1 MTEHTKTLKPQLSF
15 WEIWNMSFGFLGIQF
30 GFALQNAN
38 VSRIFET
45 IGAEVE
51 QIPIL
56 WIAAPLT
63 GLIVQ
68 PIVGYFSDRTW
79 NKLGRR
85 RPYFLFGAIFAS
97 ISLIFMPNAPV
108 LWIAAG
114 TLWILDASINVS
126 MEPFRAFVGD
136 NLASSQRTMGFAMQS
151 FFIGVGAVI
160 ASLLPWMMTNW
171 FDISNTAPEGVI
183 PDSVKFSFYIGAIIF
198 FLAVLWTVLKSK
210 EYSPE
215 QLAAFE
221 EAEGKEQFQKGVAS
235 DEAIAQK
242 AKKQVRKGSI
252 ISLVGIVSTF
262 WLSTQNLSKE
272 LYILSIGIAIFGLLA
287 IVAGSMQLR
296 GKSENGFVA
305 IINDFQDMPRT
316 MKQLAVVQFFSWFP
330 LFAMWIYT
338 TAGVTSH
345 IYGTN
350 DPTSQLYNDGA
361 DWVSVCFGAYNLI
374 AALVAFGLPV
384 LAKKTSRRM
393 THLIC
398 LVLGG
403 IGLLSIYFIGSPN
416 LLLLP
421 FIGIGIAWAS
431 ILSMPYAMLAG
442 SIPAAK
448 MGYYMGVFNY
458 FIVIPQLIAAT
469 ILGFLVSR
477 FFAGEAIYALLIGGF
492 SMIAA
497 GLLCLKVEDKD

>member
-1 MTEHTKTLKPQLSF
+1 M
-15 WEIWNMSFGFLGIQF
+15 
-30 GFALQNAN
+30 
-38 VSRIFET
+38 
-45 IGAEVE
+45 
-51 QIPIL
+51 
-56 WIAAPLT
+56 
-63 GLIVQ
+63 
-68 PIVGYFSDRTW
+68 
-79 NKLGRR
+79 
-85 RPYFLFGAIFAS
+85 
-97 ISLIFMPNAPV
+97 
-108 LWIAAG
+108 
-114 TLWILDASINVS
+114 
-126 MEPFRAFVGD
+126 
-136 NLASSQRTMGFAMQS
+136 
-151 FFIGVGAVI
+151 
-160 ASLLPWMMTNW
+160 
-171 FDISNTAPEGVI
+171 I
-183 PDSVKFSFYIGAIIF
+183 PDSVKFSFYIGAVIF

-210 EYSPE
+210 EYTPE
-215 QLAAFE
+215 QLEAFE
-221 EAEGKEQFQKGVAS
+221 AAEGKEQFQKVAES
-235 DEAIAQK
+235 DDIIEQK
-242 AKKQVRKGSI
+242 AKKQFRKGTI
-252 ISLVGIVSTF
+252 IFLTGILSTF
-262 WLSTQNLSKE
+262 WLSTQNFSKE
-272 LYILSIGIAIFGLLA
+272 LYILSIGIAVFGLLA
-287 IVAGSMQLR
+287 MFAGWMQR
-296 GKSENGFVA
+296 GGRTENGFVA
-305 IINDFQDMPRT
+305 IINDFQEMPQT

-350 DPTSQLYNDGA
+350 DTTSQLYNDGA
-361 DWVSVCFGAYNLI
+361 DWVAVCFGAYNLI

-497 GLLCLKVEDKD
+497 GLLCLRVEDND